1 MEANALT
8 KKSPT
13 EKSPAEKPLAGK
25 PPMATPGF
33 KALIPKAETEYDKK
47 VQEEWE
53 RRMTDCC
60 DGYSPYDYYGYKPRP
75 QNPTQDSPATPE
87 STPAPEPLPDSEPQH
102 VPETDKKNSKR

>member
-8 KKSPT
+8 KKSP
-13 EKSPAEKPLAGK
+13 AGK

-75 QNPTQDSPATPE
+75 QNPTQDSPTTPE
-87 STPAPEPLPDSEPQH
+87 PPPDSEPQH
-102 VPETDKKNSKR
+102 VPETDKKNGKR